1 MRKLGNADIFA
12 IGRILSKANI
22 KEEIKKVT
30 FNAGDIKSE
39 QDMEQL
45 GFDLLFTILVNC
57 SEPSVESEIFS
68 LLASLFECEIEE
80 VKKMSPI
87 DTFDKIKEVADWS
100 EWKAFFSLGVKS
112 MKQN

>member
-30 FNAGDIKSE
+30 LKADIKSE
-39 QDMEQL
+39 QDIEQF
-45 GFDLLFTILVNC
+45 GFDLLFTVLVNC
-57 SEPSVESEIFS
+57 SEPSVESEIFT
-68 LLASLFECEIEE
+68 LLASLFECDIEE
-80 VKKMSPI
+80 VRLMSPI
-87 DTFDKIKEVADWS
+87 DTFNKIKEVADWS